1 MPNPFSSATKSKVR
15 LPLIIALAA
24 IAVLAFGLW
33 LWWDRIFISPH
44 QVFKGMLSNSL
55 SVSSVTR
62 RVQQDNVFQGR
73 QDEIAQLVFG
83 PQNAVH
89 VISTVVQ
96 RDTNGQENRVV
107 TESIGTLSDDFARY
121 VNIKTAQKGESG
133 KELDFS
139 KIQNVW
145 ARSDQPQSGQFTNA
159 RYFRQSLQG
168 IVLFGNL
175 PPAERAKLVD
185 RIMREEIYKTDFSKA
200 ELKFENGRQRYIY
213 EVFIQPDKYVGL
225 LNAYNEIIGLGGESN
240 VDPEAYKNTPPV
252 SLKLTVDVLSRQ
264 LVQITY
270 ANDEQTGRRETYSG
284 HNGRY
289 PLALP
294 GQTISFSELQKR
306 VEEVR

>member
-1 MPNPFSSATKSKVR
+1 MV
-15 LPLIIALAA
+15 A
-24 IAVLAFGLW
+24 IAVFALGIW
-33 LWWDRIFISPH
+33 LWWDRVYTSPQ
-44 QVFKGMLSNSL
+44 QVFKGMLGNSL
-55 SVSSVTR
+55 SMSSVTR

-89 VISTVVQ
+89 VKSMVVQ
-96 RDTNGQENRVV
+96 SDTNGEENRVV
-107 TESIGTLSDDFARY
+107 TESIGTLNDDFARY
-121 VNIKTAQKGESG
+121 LSIKTSQKGESG
-133 KELDFS
+133 KDLDFS

-145 ARSDQPQSGQFTNA
+145 AKSDQPQSGQFTNA

-175 PPAERAKLVD
+175 PPAERAKLVE
-185 RIMREEIYKTDFSKA
+185 RIMREEIYKTDFNKA

-213 EVFIQPDKYVGL
+213 EVVIQPDKYVGL
-225 LNAYNEIIGLGGESN
+225 LNAYNEAVGLGGESN

-289 PLALP
+289 PVELP